1 MTPSLHDD
9 MPRLPRT
16 PAGSAPGSTGPARQ
30 VYLRDGFELTRV
42 IKGGYQLARQYSYR
56 TTPESAEADLEGMSA
71 AVAAGITTFDCGDI
85 YIGVEAKIGEFLR
98 RRRARQEPDNVR
110 ILTKFVPDFA
120 DLTGVDYEFTRRII
134 DRSRQNLQLD
144 CLHMVQFHW
153 WDYQTPGWL
162 EVLAHLVR
170 LKEQGKIAQI
180 SLTNFSAQRTRE
192 ILDAGFPIAS
202 TQVQYSLLDRRAA
215 GELAAL
221 CAERR
226 VGILCYGTLCGSFL
240 SDRWLNEAAPERPFR
255 EKYSRIVD
263 AIGGWDL
270 LQHVLRTLATIG
282 HEHGVGIAV
291 IAGRYVLD
299 QPAVSGIIVGAHT
312 REQIAQAGAV
322 LDLELTPAD
331 HERIAETLSH
341 LRPLD
346 GDVFDLERDLNGVHG
361 SIYQNRR
368 SRHAESAEPSPI
380 PEIKPMSTNPPHAAR
395 VKM

>member
-1 MTPSLHDD
+1 MTPSLLDD
-9 MPRLPRT
+9 MERLT
-16 PAGSAPGSTGPARQ
+16 GTLAGSVPGSTGVARS
-30 VYLRDGFELTRV
+30 VHLRDGFELTRV
-42 IKGGYQLARQYSYR
+42 IKGGYQLARQYSNR
-56 TTPESAEADLEGMSA
+56 TAPESDEVDLEGMSA

-98 RRRARQEPDNVR
+98 RRRALREPENVK

-120 DLTGVDYEFTRRII
+120 DLIRVDYEFTRRVI

-162 EVLAHLVR
+162 DVLAHLVR

-192 ILDAGFPIAS
+192 VLDAGFPIAS

-215 GELAAL
+215 GDLAAL
-221 CAERR
+221 CAERG

-240 SDRWLNEAAPERPFR
+240 SDRWLNKAAPERPFR

-270 LQHVLRTLATIG
+270 LQHVLGTLATIG

-291 IAGRYVLD
+291 VAGRYVLD
-299 QPAVSGIIVGAHT
+299 QPVVSSIIVGAHT
-312 REQIAQAGAV
+312 PEQIAQAGAV
-322 LDLELTPAD
+322 LDLELTRTD
-331 HERIAETLSH
+331 HKRIAEALSQ

-346 GDVFDLERDLNGVHG
+346 GDVFDLERDLSGVHG

-368 SRHAESAEPSPI
+368 SRHAESAVRSPI
-380 PEIKPMSTNPPHAAR
+380 PETKPTSAPLATR